1 MLGFAGGTNLDKES
15 PMPLSPDLTARLAKL
30 RLVSFDVD
38 GVMTDG
44 GLYLG
49 SGGAELKR
57 FNVRDGAGIV
67 YLQRAGIKTVVITGR
82 ESEAVAARCRELNI
96 EECHQGVKK
105 KWATLRGI
113 LEKHGIQPEEAAH
126 VGDDLLDLALLGNVG
141 VFLTVADAVA
151 EVRVRADHVAS
162 LGGGKGAVRELS
174 ETILRAQGK
183 WDGVIETYL
192 RKASEE

>member
-1 MLGFAGGTNLDKES
+1 
-15 PMPLSPDLTARLAKL
+15 MPLPPDLIARLRKI
-30 RLVSFDVD
+30 RLVSFDID

-49 SGGAELKR
+49 SGGSEIKR
-57 FNVRDGAGIV
+57 FNVRDGAGVV
-67 YLQRAGIKTVVITGR
+67 YLQRAGLITVVITGR

-96 EECHQGVKK
+96 AECHQGVKK
-105 KWATLRGI
+105 KWATLRAI

-141 VFLTVADAVA
+141 VFLTVADAVP
-151 EVRVRADHVAS
+151 EIRERADHVAQH
-162 LGGGKGAVRELS
+162 GGGRGAVRELC

-183 WDGVIETYL
+183 WDSVVDSYV
-192 RKASEE
+192 RKAQEE